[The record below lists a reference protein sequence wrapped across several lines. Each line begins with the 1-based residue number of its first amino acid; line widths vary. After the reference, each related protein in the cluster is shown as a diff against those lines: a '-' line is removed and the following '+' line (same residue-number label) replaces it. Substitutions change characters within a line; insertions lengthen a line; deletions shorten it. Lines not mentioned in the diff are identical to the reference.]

1 MQQFNN
7 LQAYL
12 AFIDE
17 LCCLLHITLKKNTEP
32 TYQNVKLTQHFSLI
46 SFFVKMNN

>member
-1 MQQFNN
+1 MFDN
-7 LQAYL
+7 LQACL

-17 LCCLLHITLKKNTEP
+17 LGCLLHITLKKNPEP
-32 TYQNVKLTQHFSLI
+32 TYQNVKLNQHFPLI